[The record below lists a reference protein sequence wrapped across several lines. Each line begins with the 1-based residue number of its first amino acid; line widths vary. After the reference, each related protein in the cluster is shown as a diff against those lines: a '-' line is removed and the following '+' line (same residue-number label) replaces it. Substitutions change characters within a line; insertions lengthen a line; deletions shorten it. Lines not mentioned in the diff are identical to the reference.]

1 MPPERPAIVDAV
13 LRAFHEDV
21 EARALLQRARAEA
34 EAEQARKRARRV
46 KRAQHRQA
54 RGA

>member
-21 EARALLQRARAEA
+21 EARAKRARAEA